1 LSTADAAAVSPDAV
15 EQLPAPPAGETDVL
29 SPAAP
34 PAQQS
39 GGSMLPW
46 ALGALAIAAISL
58 FFLFRRRREDKDT
71 FVEQTHHHEPVA
83 SEPIQHVPAAPTPQA
98 APVASSQSYVAAE
111 APSAPLVASVSAP
124 PAVTTKVPAGG
135 LGASP
140 LTAPVIGGFAAASSV
155 SPAPEPMPEAPAAPG
170 FAPTAAPTSHDR
182 PAIGFSMRPVRA
194 GVDGDGA
201 RVEFE
206 LTVGNSGPVAAEDV
220 RVSTWM
226 LASAATEAERAL
238 IAPAEHADTPPV
250 TIPAGEERTLSAA
263 VGLPTAEVPGD
274 AVLPVVVADASFRL
288 PDGSTGHATARF
300 SVGVPD
306 GEELAHFAV
315 DNPSGLHEGVV
326 ARELGE
332 TERR

>member
-1 LSTADAAAVSPDAV
+1 
-15 EQLPAPPAGETDVL
+15 
-29 SPAAP
+29 
-34 PAQQS
+34 
-39 GGSMLPW
+39 MLPW
-46 ALGALAIAAISL
+46 ALGALAIAAVAL
-58 FFLFRRRREDKDT
+58 FFLFRRRREDDDT

-83 SEPIQHVPAAPTPQA
+83 SEPIQHVPVAPAPQVAPVAAPKPVVAPQAPPA
-98 APVASSQSYVAAE
+98 APVTAAP
-111 APSAPLVASVSAP
+111 A
-124 PAVTTKVPAGG
+124 AVTTAVPAAG
-135 LGASP
+135 LGTSA
-140 LTAPVIGGFAAASSV
+140 LTAPVIGGFAAASV
-155 SPAPEPMPEAPAAPG
+155 SPAQEPQPEAPAA
-170 FAPTAAPTSHDR
+170 ASAVVTSQDR
-182 PAIGFSMRPVRA
+182 PAIDFSIRPVRA

-226 LASAATEAERAL
+226 LASAASEGERAL
-238 IAPAEHADTPPV
+238 IAPADHADTPPV
-250 TIPAGEERTLSAA
+250 NIPAGEERTLSAA
-263 VGLPTAEVPGD
+263 VGLPTAEVSGD

-300 SVGVPD
+300 AVGVPD